1 MGARRAIGPLCLLIA
16 ILFAPA
22 AGAGKVK
29 AKTYETDLT
38 AGFSA
43 AKGST
48 VEFENLLGSIE
59 VLPQPKGREVRIR
72 AHVTCEAAEATQA
85 RRLAEE
91 VRLTRVDEGGKVKWS
106 VTFPDARLFRMPKTG
121 VASVYSKW
129 LAPLVKRKTI
139 STRYDGRA
147 VEVGSAR
154 GATALSVTVKIE
166 VPMDLNLSVV
176 QHVGTVEANGVRGN
190 VALQVKQGE
199 LHAGRLFGDLRVIT
213 EGASARVWSFN
224 GDTLNVETGSGE
236 IELVEIRSANVR
248 IDSARGPV
256 NGNNIESTHI
266 EASTG
271 SGKVLLEGLE
281 PESMKISSDTGD
293 VELATELKRTKEG
306 TIRSATGNVTVRLG
320 TFAPFRLEA
329 SSPEGAVKGSGVN
342 VEVDQFEKNAAKL
355 ERGSGGANLSV
366 ESKSGQIVIR
376 PL

>member
-1 MGARRAIGPLCLLIA
+1 MFARRAVGPLCLLIA
-16 ILFAPA
+16 ILLAPA
-22 AGAGKVK
+22 ATAGKVK
-29 AKTYETDLT
+29 VQTYETDLST
-38 AGFSA
+38 TFTA
-43 AKGST
+43 AKGSKI
-48 VEFENLLGSIE
+48 EFENLLGSIE

-72 AHVTCEAAEATQA
+72 AHVVCEAAEATEA

-91 VRLTRVDEGGKVKWS
+91 VRLTSSDEDGTTKWS

-121 VASVYSKW
+121 VGSLYSRW

-147 VEVGSAR
+147 VEVGNAR

-166 VPMDLNLSVV
+166 VPMDLTLSVI
-176 QHVGTVEANGVRGN
+176 QHVGTVEASGVRGD

-224 GDTLNVETGSGE
+224 GDSLNVETGSGP
-236 IELVEIRSANVR
+236 IELLEIRSNQVR
-248 IDSARGPV
+248 IDSARGAV
-256 NGNNIESTHI
+256 NGNKIDSTHL

-281 PESMKISSDTGD
+281 PESMTISSDTGD

-306 TIRSATGNVTVRLG
+306 TIRSATGDVTVRLG
-320 TFAPFRLEA
+320 TFASFRLEA
-329 SSPEGAVKGSGVN
+329 SSPQGAVKGSGVN
-342 VEVDQFEKNAAKL
+342 VEVDQFEKNAASL
-355 ERGSGGANLSV
+355 VRGTGGASLNV
-366 ESKSGQIVIR
+366 ESESGQIVIR